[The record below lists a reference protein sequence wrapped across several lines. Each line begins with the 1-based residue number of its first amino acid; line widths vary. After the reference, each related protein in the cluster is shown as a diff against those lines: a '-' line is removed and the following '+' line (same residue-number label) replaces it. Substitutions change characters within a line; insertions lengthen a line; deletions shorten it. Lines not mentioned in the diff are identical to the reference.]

1 MEYMENQMDDLIT
14 GANLQQE
21 EINSFKL
28 TSSKNFGKS
37 LKDKT
42 DSEYRRL
49 RDNYDHFIEQP
60 LKLGML
66 VPCDE
71 EDNVLEETTM
81 EKYGYY
87 FSNHQ
92 EEQSGWMYEE
102 GEDEYYKVL
111 EKYQQAKERV
121 LFEFD
126 GELSLIKNKSN
137 FYIIEDKNGV
147 YLRVLK
153 NKTKTTIE
161 SLLKFSVEITLTQL
175 ALKQIGL

>member
-1 MEYMENQMDDLIT
+1 MENQMDDLIT

-71 EDNVLEETTM
+71 EDNVLEEPTM

-92 EEQSGWMYEE
+92 EKQSGWMYEE
-102 GEDEYYKVL
+102 GEDEYYKLL

-121 LFEFD
+121 LFEGF
-126 GELSLIKNKSN
+126 SVYKNLIKNIN
-137 FYIIEDKNGV
+137 GDNIMTWYIEARCIEDLILMN
-147 YLRVLK
+147 L
-153 NKTKTTIE
+153 
-161 SLLKFSVEITLTQL
+161 TLTQT
-175 ALKQIGL
+175 AIKQIGL